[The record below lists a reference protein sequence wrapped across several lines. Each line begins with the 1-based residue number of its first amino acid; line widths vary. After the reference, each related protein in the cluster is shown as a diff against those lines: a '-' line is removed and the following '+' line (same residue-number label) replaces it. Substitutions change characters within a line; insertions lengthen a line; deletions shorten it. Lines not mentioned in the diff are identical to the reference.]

1 LCISIHLYVNNPINY
16 SVLASNECINSL
28 KGSARIIDEVITG
41 DCTKINKVR
50 TREFTREIIA
60 GEPQLI
66 CRMKND
72 KQA

>member
-1 LCISIHLYVNNPINY
+1 VHFNPFICKQSY
-16 SVLASNECINSL
+16 KLQCTASNECINSL